1 MLLLLLVVVVL
12 VVADNY
18 DLPVEEEEELV
29 GIMITMVAVV
39 VEAGTTTTTMTIPM
53 LGSSSRSGSGGQVL
67 ADGMMMI
74 LMSMMRILPFAV
86 VVVGMVDLN
95 DEINMTKEAGAAEG
109 EGEKAEDGGDIVVVA
124 EAGTIQGAVAVVGGL
139 VAVAAEGEVGEVVGI
154 PLAEVVEMSTTTAIL
169 VERKD
174 EIADR
179 VNETRH
185 QQQQLHPREQ
195 HMEHP
200 PQ

>member
-18 DLPVEEEEELV
+18 DLPVEEEELV
-29 GIMITMVAVV
+29 GIMITMLAVV
-39 VEAGTTTTTMTIPM
+39 AEAGTTTTMTIPM

-86 VVVGMVDLN
+86 VVVGMVDLK
-95 DEINMTKEAGAAEG
+95 DEINMTKEAGVDED
-109 EGEKAEDGGDIVVVA
+109 EGEKEEDGGEIVVV
-124 EAGTIQGAVAVVGGL
+124 EEGTIQGAVAVVGGL
-139 VAVAAEGEVGEVVGI
+139 VAAEGEVGEVVGI
-154 PLAEVVEMSTTTAIL
+154 PLAEVVEMITTTAIL

>member
-1 MLLLLLVVVVL
+1 MLLLSLLV

-18 DLPVEEEEELV
+18 DLPVEEEGLV

-53 LGSSSRSGSGGQVL
+53 LGSSSSRSRSGGQVL
-67 ADGMMMI
+67 VDGMTMMMI

-86 VVVGMVDLN
+86 VVVGMVDLK
-95 DEINMTKEAGAAEG
+95 DEINMTKEAGVDED
-109 EGEKAEDGGDIVVVA
+109 EGEKEEDGGEIVVVV
-124 EAGTIQGAVAVVGGL
+124 EEGTIQGAVAVVGGL

-154 PLAEVVEMSTTTAIL
+154 PLAEVVEMITTTAIL

>member
-18 DLPVEEEEELV
+18 DLPVEEEELV

-39 VEAGTTTTTMTIPM
+39 AEAGTTTMTIPIS
-53 LGSSSRSGSGGQVL
+53 GSSSRSGSGGQVL

-74 LMSMMRILPFAV
+74 LMSMMMILPFAV
-86 VVVGMVDLN
+86 VVVVVGMVDLK
-95 DEINMTKEAGAAEG
+95 DEINMTKEAGVDED
-109 EGEKAEDGGDIVVVA
+109 EGEKEEDGGEIVVV
-124 EAGTIQGAVAVVGGL
+124 EEGTIQGAVAVVGGL

-185 QQQQLHPREQ
+185 QQQLLHPREQ

>member
-1 MLLLLLVVVVL
+1 MLLSLLV

-18 DLPVEEEEELV
+18 DLPVEEEELV

-39 VEAGTTTTTMTIPM
+39 AEAGTTTTMTIPM

-74 LMSMMRILPFAV
+74 LMSMMMILPFAV
-86 VVVGMVDLN
+86 VVVVVGMVDLK
-95 DEINMTKEAGAAEG
+95 DEINMPNEAGVDEDEG
-109 EGEKAEDGGDIVVVA
+109 ETEDGGEIVVV
-124 EAGTIQGAVAVVGGL
+124 EEGTIQGAVAVVGGL